1 MRPKGS
7 GTRLG
12 EESLVKKHGWRKLSQ
27 GQWESLGHCLKQ
39 WGWGVVVPYSQNN
52 ARVWAWWQTLAI
64 HNLRRQE
71 NFELEDSMGYLERLQ
86 DQKGCWGENEEG
98 KLFKPLRD
106 AFPGNT
112 TDVCV
117 CVLCVCVRPIQ
128 RIMPLGTVWRS
139 CFHLERI
146 DKETKGKDGER
157 TRNSEIIGIWKLFS
171 SRPV

>member
-1 MRPKGS
+1 MEQCRFVIFTDSHRMRPKGS
-7 GTRLG
+7 GTRLR

-52 ARVWAWWQTLAI
+52 ARVWAWRQTLAI

-112 TDVCV
+112 TDMCV
-117 CVLCVCVRPIQ
+117 CVSVQSKELR
-128 RIMPLGTVWRS
+128 PLGQYGDHA
-139 CFHLERI
+139 FI
-146 DKETKGKDGER
+146 
-157 TRNSEIIGIWKLFS
+157 
-171 SRPV
+171 